1 MKLYTYWRSSAV
13 WRVRIA
19 LNLKNLSCENAPVH
33 LVRGEQRSEGFRGI
47 NPNAV
52 VPALQLDDGRVLT
65 QSLAIIEYLEE
76 RYPLPALLPSDP
88 TRRAQVRA
96 AALLIAC
103 DIHPLNN
110 LRVTE
115 YLKGRLGHS
124 QDEAVSWMQHW
135 MRAGLEAYQRTIED
149 AGAGAGRFSFG
160 DAPTLADLCLIPQL
174 YNARRWGLDLAGLER
189 LVAIDAAA
197 AALPAFQA
205 AAAAAQPDAE
215 PV

>member
-19 LNLKNLSCENAPVH
+19 LNLKNLAYENAPVH
-33 LVRGEQRSEGFRGI
+33 LVRGEQRNDAFLGI

-52 VPALQLDDGRVLT
+52 VPALQLDDGRVLS

-76 RYPLPALLPSDP
+76 THPLPALLPKEP
-88 TRRAQVRA
+88 PRRAQVRA
-96 AALLIAC
+96 AALLISC

-110 LRVTE
+110 LRVVD

-124 QDEAVSWMQHW
+124 PEEAIAWMRHW
-135 MRAGLEAYQRTIED
+135 MRAGLEAYLHSID
-149 AGAGAGRFSFG
+149 SAGRFSFG
-160 DAPTLADLCLIPQL
+160 DAPSLADLCLIPQL

-189 LVAIDAAA
+189 LTGIDAAA

-205 AAAAAQPDAE
+205 AAAAVQPDAE

>member
-1 MKLYTYWRSSAV
+1 MKLYTYWRSSAA

-19 LNLKNLSCENAPVH
+19 LNLKNLSYEHAPVH
-33 LVRGEQRSEGFRGI
+33 LVRGEQRSDAFRGI

-52 VPALQLDDGRVLT
+52 VPALELDDSRVLT

-76 RYPLPALLPSDP
+76 RHPLPALLPADP
-88 TRRAQVRA
+88 PRRAEVRG

-124 QDEAVSWMQHW
+124 QDEAVAWMQHW
-135 MRAGLEAYQRTIED
+135 MRAGLEAYQRSID
-149 AGAGAGRFSFG
+149 SAGRFSFG
-160 DAPTLADLCLIPQL
+160 DAPGLADLCLVPQI
-174 YNARRWGLDLAGLER
+174 YNARRWGLDLADLER
-189 LVAIDAAA
+189 LAAIDAAA

-205 AAAAAQPDAE
+205 AAAAAQPDTE

>member
-1 MKLYTYWRSSAV
+1 MKLYTYWRSSAA

-19 LNLKNLSCENAPVH
+19 LNLKNLSYEHAPVH
-33 LVRGEQRSEGFRGI
+33 LVRGEQRSDAFRGI

-52 VPALQLDDGRVLT
+52 VPALELDDSRVLT

-76 RYPLPALLPSDP
+76 RHPLPALLPADP
-88 TRRAQVRA
+88 PRRAEVRG

-124 QDEAVSWMQHW
+124 QEEAVAWMQHW
-135 MRAGLEAYQRTIED
+135 MRAGLEAYQRSID
-149 AGAGAGRFSFG
+149 SAGRFSFG
-160 DAPTLADLCLIPQL
+160 DAPGLADLCLVPQL

-189 LVAIDAAA
+189 LAAIDAAA

-205 AAAAAQPDAE
+205 AAAAAQPDTE

>member
-1 MKLYTYWRSSAV
+1 MKLYTYWRSSAA

-19 LNLKNLSCENAPVH
+19 LNLKNLSYEHAPVH
-33 LVRGEQRSEGFRGI
+33 LVRGEQRSDAFRGI

-52 VPALQLDDGRVLT
+52 VPALQLDDSRVLT
-65 QSLAIIEYLEE
+65 QSLAIVEYLEE
-76 RYPLPALLPSDP
+76 RYPLPALLPADP
-88 TRRAQVRA
+88 PRRAEVRA

-124 QDEAVSWMQHW
+124 QEEAVAWMQHW
-135 MRAGLEAYQRTIED
+135 MRAGLEAYQRSID
-149 AGAGAGRFSFG
+149 SAGRFSFG
-160 DAPTLADLCLIPQL
+160 DAPGLADLCLVPQL

-189 LVAIDAAA
+189 LAAIDAAA